1 MYADPTLMDLAAAYA
16 KRSNGRKTK
25 HAVACDRPG
34 AKAKFVKWFTDRTK
48 ELLREAPYVVG
59 ETKKI
64 AKQIAAQ
71 SAQLEAK
78 LNELKAIKDPSAME
92 VRDRIIALHNSMT
105 ADISQLQ
112 RALPNQF
119 SRPGAKA
126 EFEMSANEK
135 ASLAAHFRAVTILLN
150 KAREDLFAAEKSGD
164 NAALRKAREEIQHYS
179 KQREDAIAMLK
190 AAGLMSRPGAKA
202 KMGRMLQPYEVTE
215 LREFLESY
223 GVTKHDIIKSI
234 GQVKV
239 SKSQV
244 GKALDAIAALNREIQ
259 KEGIGDKV
267 VVDVVPFSRPGAKAK
282 MALAMK
288 LTPEQKKF
296 YYELWNF
303 WTPERQ
309 KNPTEHEAELRALVR
324 RAKSM
329 PDFRVTAAGQRMP
342 NLHELADEQ
351 EDRVKS
357 YSSRTGTKAKFAQ
370 PPFSASDL
378 NALKRLVKQ
387 YEQQAKANKGKQ
399 GPNGENLEFKAL
411 SIAGWMQEMINYA
424 QAGQTGR
431 AYSIVRTSNP
441 DYLRFLPASLVK
453 AAQDVT
459 KMSRPG
465 AKAKSTHAALPPQT
479 LEAERKP
486 GGGSHSEAV
495 SRKIA
500 TLINEGKPQDQAV
513 AIALDLERRG
523 EL

>member
-16 KRSNGRKTK
+16 KRRNGRKTK

-119 SRPGAKA
+119 SRQGNK
-126 EFEMSANEK
+126 SN
-135 ASLAAHFRAVTILLN
+135 HAV
-150 KAREDLFAAEKSGD
+150 D
-164 NAALRKAREEIQHYS
+164 YP
-179 KQREDAIAMLK
+179 AM
-190 AAGLMSRPGAKA
+190 
-202 KMGRMLQPYEVTE
+202 
-215 LREFLESY
+215 
-223 GVTKHDIIKSI
+223 
-234 GQVKV
+234 
-239 SKSQV
+239 
-244 GKALDAIAALNREIQ
+244 
-259 KEGIGDKV
+259 
-267 VVDVVPFSRPGAKAK
+267 
-282 MALAMK
+282 
-288 LTPEQKKF
+288 
-296 YYELWNF
+296 
-303 WTPERQ
+303 
-309 KNPTEHEAELRALVR
+309 LRALDNT
-324 RAKSM
+324 M
-329 PDFRVTAAGQRMP
+329 
-342 NLHELADEQ
+342 LE
-351 EDRVKS
+351 
-357 YSSRTGTKAKFAQ
+357 
-370 PPFSASDL
+370 
-378 NALKRLVKQ
+378 
-387 YEQQAKANKGKQ
+387 AKANG
-399 GPNGENLEFKAL
+399 LEFLQSYK
-411 SIAGWMQEMINYA
+411 IARQVANSRVLRGRQATAGEILDARKRLEEDMAEEM
-424 QAGQTGR
+424 GQ
-431 AYSIVRTSNP
+431 S
-441 DYLRFLPASLVK
+441 K
-453 AAQDVT
+453 H
-459 KMSRPG
+459 SRPG
-465 AKAKSTHAALPPQT
+465 AKAKSTRAALPPQT